1 MYCVKCG
8 KQLNENE
15 KFCSN
20 CGEANKILEDNNN
33 QQNNSIKQNNV
44 VQPKEN
50 DGATLL
56 CILSLTFMYFAPG
69 IIVAIGENHF
79 PNIDSLGGLF
89 PLVALVLMIV
99 ARVKYPNSTFAKVI
113 MWIYIIQII
122 LAIIGFILLVAF
134 CYIMCGDCQELGSMG
149 MILWK

>member
-15 KFCSN
+15 KFCPN
-20 CGEANKILEDNNN
+20 CGEVNRLLEDNN
-33 QQNNSIKQNNV
+33 QQNNV

-56 CILSLTFMYFAPG
+56 CILSLIFMYFAPG
-69 IIVAIGENHF
+69 VIVAVVENLF
-79 PNIDSLGGLF
+79 PSIEFLGGLS
-89 PLVALVLMIV
+89 PLAALVLMIV
-99 ARVKYPNSTFAKVI
+99 ARVKYPKSTFAKVL

-134 CYIMCGDCQELGSMG
+134 CYVMCGSCEELGSMG
-149 MILWK
+149 MILWR